1 MTKYIFVTG
10 GVVSGLGKGITSAS
24 LGNLLKARGLSIV
37 NQKLDPYINVDPDTM
52 NPFQHGE
59 VFVTEDGATTDLD
72 LGHYERFTGVN
83 LRKDANVT
91 TGSIYRK
98 VIERER
104 KGDYLG
110 ATVQVIPHITDEIK
124 RRIKGISNE
133 VDVQITEIGGTVGD
147 IEILPFLEAA
157 RQIRKEFGQEN
168 VMFVHV
174 TLVPFIGPSTELK
187 TKPTQHSV
195 SMLRS
200 YGISPD
206 LIVLRSEQELTDEI
220 KSKVSLFCDVSFE
233 NVINAP
239 DLDDIYDVPIKMY
252 EEGLDAAVDKRL
264 ALNSDSPDLSRWNEM
279 LSLKNGVNKNVKIA
293 ILGKYFG
300 LPDSYM
306 SVVEALKHSCL
317 QNKVNLDLVWIDAD
331 NYEIEDLK
339 NLNGVVVPGGFGYR
353 GIEGKIGAIE
363 YLRKNKIP
371 FLGICLGLQCAVIE
385 FARNVCGISDANST
399 EFSQTTKNPV
409 IDLLPN
415 QDLEADDVG
424 ASMRLGTYPCK
435 IQPDTMAKDIYNN
448 EIIYE
453 RHRHRY
459 EVNNKFR
466 NELESKGLVFS
477 GLSPDEDLVE
487 MIELKDHPY
496 FVASQFHP
504 EFKSRPWDPAPMFN
518 SFIAASKE
526 IEFFDEKGSR
536 IHELEKVEINP
547 YGLKILELNEIP
559 SLKKQ
564 KGLFIIWADSGIK
577 GEHYLHAGDG
587 VPLRTVKALD
597 EGLPPFNSKGLSI
610 FISYKI

>member
-24 LGNLLKARGLSIV
+24 LGNLLKARGMSVI

-83 LRKDANVT
+83 LKKDSNVT

-98 VIERER
+98 VIESER

-124 RRIKGISNE
+124 RRIKGISND
-133 VDVQITEIGGTVGD
+133 VDIQITEIGGTVGD

-157 RQIRKEFGQEN
+157 RQIRKELGQEN

-174 TLVPFIGPSTELK
+174 TLVPYIGPSTEMK

-195 SMLRS
+195 SVLRS
-200 YGISPD
+200 AGISPD
-206 LIVLRSEQELTDEI
+206 VIVLRSDRTLNDEI
-220 KSKVSLFCDVSFE
+220 KSKVSSFCDVSYE
-233 NVINAP
+233 DVISAP
-239 DLDDIYDVPIKMY
+239 DLEDIYEVPLKMFD
-252 EEGLDAAVDKRL
+252 EGLDRSVDKRL
-264 ALNSDSPDLSRWNEM
+264 NLETNDPDLDKWKNM
-279 LSLKNGVNKNVKIA
+279 LKLKDGVSKAVEIA

-300 LPDSYM
+300 LPDSYL
-306 SVVEALKHSCL
+306 SVVESLNHASLH
-317 QNKVNLDLVWIDAD
+317 NKVKLNLHWVDSD
-331 NYEIEDLK
+331 NFNVEDLK
-339 NLNGVVVPGGFGYR
+339 NYDGVVIPGGFGYR
-353 GIEGKIGAIE
+353 GIEGKISAIQ
-363 YLRKNKIP
+363 YLREEKVP

-385 FARNVCGISDANST
+385 YARNVCGISDANSS
-399 EFSQTTKNPV
+399 EFSKNTSNYV

-415 QDLEADDVG
+415 QNLEKDDVG

-435 IQPDTMAKDIYNN
+435 IKKGTLTSKIYKE

-459 EVNNKFR
+459 EVNNKFK
-466 NELESKGLVFS
+466 EEIEKHGLVIS
-477 GLSPDEDLVE
+477 GMSPDNNLIE
-487 MIELKDHPY
+487 MIEIKDHPY

-504 EFKSRPWDPAPMFN
+504 EFKSRPWEPAPMFKY
-518 SFIAASKE
+518 FIEAASENNNSTKKT
-526 IEFFDEKGSR
+526 IETQ
-536 IHELEKVEINP
+536 KV
-547 YGLKILELNEIP
+547 K
-559 SLKKQ
+559 
-564 KGLFIIWADSGIK
+564 D
-577 GEHYLHAGDG
+577 
-587 VPLRTVKALD
+587 
-597 EGLPPFNSKGLSI
+597 
-610 FISYKI
+610 

>member
-24 LGNLLKARGLSIV
+24 LGNLLKARGLTVI

-83 LRKDANVT
+83 LKKDSNVT

-98 VIERER
+98 VIESER

-124 RRIKGISNE
+124 RRIKGISTDI
-133 VDVQITEIGGTVGD
+133 DVQITEIGGTVGD

-157 RQIRKEFGQEN
+157 RQIRKEFGQDN

-174 TLVPFIGPSTELK
+174 TLVPYIGPSTELK

-195 SMLRS
+195 SELRS

-206 LIVLRSEQELTDEI
+206 IIVLRSDRELNDEI
-220 KSKVSLFCDVSFE
+220 KSKVSLFCDVSYDD
-233 NVINAP
+233 VINAP
-239 DLDDIYDVPIKMY
+239 DLDDIYEVPLRMFD
-252 EEGLDAAVDKRL
+252 EGLDKAVDKRL
-264 ALNSDSPDLSRWNEM
+264 NLSSNEPNLSDWKEM
-279 LSLKNGVNKNVKIA
+279 LSLKTDIQKTVEIG

-300 LPDSYM
+300 LPDSYL
-306 SVVEALKHSCL
+306 SVVESLNHACL
-317 QNKVNLDLVWIDAD
+317 HNKVKLNLNWLDAD
-331 NYEIEDLK
+331 NFDIEE
-339 NLNGVVVPGGFGYR
+339 LNRLDGVIIPGGFGYR
-353 GIEGKIGAIE
+353 GIEGKISAIE
-363 YLRKNKIP
+363 HLRVNKIP

-385 FARNVCGISDANST
+385 YARNVCNILDANSS
-399 EFSQTTKNPV
+399 EFSKNTKNYV

-415 QDLEADDVG
+415 QDLEKDDKG

-435 IQPDTMAKDIYNN
+435 ITKNTLSEEIYK
-448 EIIYE
+448 EEVIYE

-459 EVNNKFR
+459 EVNNKFK
-466 NELESKGLVFS
+466 EQLEKGGLVIS
-477 GLSPDEDLVE
+477 GMSPDNNLIE
-487 MIELKDHPY
+487 MIEVKDHPY

-504 EFKSRPWDPAPMFN
+504 EFKSRPWEPAPMFN
-518 SFIAASKE
+518 YFIKAASNIIKNKKKE
-526 IEFFDEKGSR
+526 EITQ
-536 IHELEKVEINP
+536 KV
-547 YGLKILELNEIP
+547 K
-559 SLKKQ
+559 
-564 KGLFIIWADSGIK
+564 D
-577 GEHYLHAGDG
+577 
-587 VPLRTVKALD
+587 
-597 EGLPPFNSKGLSI
+597 
-610 FISYKI
+610 

>member
-435 IQPDTMAKDIYNN
+435 IQPDTMAKDVYNN

-526 IEFFDEKGSR
+526 IKFFDENVKDE
-536 IHELEKVEINP
+536 HKV
-547 YGLKILELNEIP
+547 K
-559 SLKKQ
+559 
-564 KGLFIIWADSGIK
+564 D
-577 GEHYLHAGDG
+577 
-587 VPLRTVKALD
+587 
-597 EGLPPFNSKGLSI
+597 
-610 FISYKI
+610 

>member
-24 LGNLLKARGLSIV
+24 LGNLLKSRGLSVV

-98 VIERER
+98 VIDRER

-110 ATVQVIPHITDEIK
+110 DTVQVIPHITDEIK
-124 RRIKGISNE
+124 RRIKGISND

-157 RQIRKEFGQEN
+157 RQIRKELGQEN

-206 LIVLRSEQELTDEI
+206 IIVLRSEQELNDEI
-220 KSKVSLFCDVSFE
+220 KSKVSLFCDVSLE

-239 DLDDIYDVPIKMY
+239 DLDDIYDVPIKMFQ
-252 EEGLDAAVDKRL
+252 EGLDSSVNTRL
-264 ALNSDSPDLSRWNEM
+264 SLDSDEPNLDQWKQM
-279 LSLKNGVNKNVKIA
+279 LSLKDGVKKDIKIA

-306 SVVEALKHSCL
+306 SVVEALKHACL
-317 QNKVNLDLVWIDAD
+317 QNKVNLDLEWIDAD
-331 NYEIEDLK
+331 NFDLDDLK
-339 NLNGVVVPGGFGYR
+339 KLNGVVVPGGFGYR
-353 GIEGKIGAIE
+353 GIEGKILAIE

-385 FARNVCGISDANST
+385 FARNECKISDANST

-415 QDLEADDVG
+415 QNLENDDVG

-435 IQPDTMAKDIYNN
+435 IIPSTFASKIYDN
-448 EIIYE
+448 EIVYE

-459 EVNNKFR
+459 EVNNKYR
-466 NELESKGLVFS
+466 KQLEEKGLIFS

-487 MIELKDHPY
+487 MIELKDHPF

-518 SFIAASKE
+518 SFIEASKNLDYV
-526 IEFFDEKGSR
+526 IENVEDGQ
-536 IHELEKVEINP
+536 KV
-547 YGLKILELNEIP
+547 K
-559 SLKKQ
+559 
-564 KGLFIIWADSGIK
+564 D
-577 GEHYLHAGDG
+577 
-587 VPLRTVKALD
+587 
-597 EGLPPFNSKGLSI
+597 
-610 FISYKI
+610 

>member
-24 LGNLLKARGLSIV
+24 LGNLLKSRGLSVI

-124 RRIKGISNE
+124 RRIKGISND

-206 LIVLRSEQELTDEI
+206 IIVLRSDRDLTDEI
-220 KSKVSLFCDVSFE
+220 KSKVSLFCDVDLQ
-233 NVINAP
+233 NVITAP
-239 DLDDIYDVPIKMY
+239 DLTDIYDVPIKMF
-252 EEGLDAAVDKRL
+252 EEGLDSAVDKRL
-264 ALNSDSPDLSRWNEM
+264 NLNTSEPDLNKWKLM
-279 LSLKNGVNKNVKIA
+279 MSLKDGVTKNVNIA

-306 SVVEALKHSCL
+306 SVVEALKHACL
-317 QNKVNLDLVWIDAD
+317 QNKVTLNLHWIDAD
-331 NYEIEDLK
+331 NFELSELSE
-339 NLNGVVVPGGFGYR
+339 LNGVVVPGGFGYR
-353 GIEGKIGAIE
+353 GIEGKISAIE
-363 YLRKNKIP
+363 YIRKNNIP

-385 FARNVCGISDANST
+385 FARNVCGISDANSS
-399 EFSQTTKNPV
+399 EFSQNSNNSV
-409 IDLLPN
+409 IDILPN
-415 QDLEADDVG
+415 QNLEKDDIG

-435 IQPDTMAKDIYNN
+435 VIPSTKAQEIYSN
-448 EIIYE
+448 EIVYE

-459 EVNNKFR
+459 EVNNKYR
-466 NELESKGLVFS
+466 KELEAGGLVIS
-477 GLSPDEDLVE
+477 GVSPDDDLVE
-487 MIELKDHPY
+487 MIEIKDHPF

-518 SFIAASKE
+518 SFIKAS
-526 IEFFDEKGSR
+526 R
-536 IHELEKVEINP
+536 EINIP
-547 YGLKILELNEIP
+547 TEKID
-559 SLKKQ
+559 
-564 KGLFIIWADSGIK
+564 DS
-577 GEHYLHAGDG
+577 
-587 VPLRTVKALD
+587 
-597 EGLPPFNSKGLSI
+597 SKVRD
-610 FISYKI
+610 

>member
-24 LGNLLKARGLSIV
+24 LGNLLKSRGLSIV

-124 RRIKGISNE
+124 RRIKGISND

-157 RQIRKEFGQEN
+157 RQIRKELGSEN
-168 VMFVHV
+168 VMFIHV

-195 SMLRS
+195 SMLRG

-206 LIVLRSEQELTDEI
+206 LIVLRSDRGLDEDI
-220 KSKVSLFCDVSFE
+220 KNKVSLFCDVSYE

-239 DLDDIYDVPIKMY
+239 DLDDIYDVPLKMHS
-252 EEGLDAAVDKRL
+252 EGLDAAVDKRL
-264 ALNSDSPDLSRWNEM
+264 NLDTTEPELQDWKNMLDLKKEAT
-279 LSLKNGVNKNVKIA
+279 KDVEIA

-306 SVVEALKHSCL
+306 SVVESLKHACL
-317 QNKVNLDLVWIDAD
+317 QNKVNLNLHWIDAD
-331 NYEIEDLK
+331 NYDNEDLS
-339 NLNGVVVPGGFGYR
+339 NLDGVVVPGGFGVR
-353 GIEGKIGAIE
+353 GIEGKISAIQ
-363 YLRKNKIP
+363 YLRENKVP

-385 FARNVCGISDANST
+385 YARNVCGINDANSS
-399 EFSQTTKNPV
+399 EFSQNTKDFV

-415 QDLEADDVG
+415 QDLDKDDVG

-435 IQPDTMAKDIYNN
+435 IEKNTLTSEIYKD
-448 EIIYE
+448 EVIYE

-459 EVNNKFR
+459 EVNNKYR
-466 NELESKGLVFS
+466 DTLEENGLIFS
-477 GLSPDEDLVE
+477 GLSPDNNLVE
-487 MIELKDHPY
+487 MIELKDHPF

-504 EFKSRPWDPAPMFN
+504 EFKSRPWEPSPIFN
-518 SFIAASKE
+518 SFIKSASIKTE
-526 IEFFDEKGSR
+526 NKNEATLKT
-536 IHELEKVEINP
+536 KV
-547 YGLKILELNEIP
+547 K
-559 SLKKQ
+559 
-564 KGLFIIWADSGIK
+564 D
-577 GEHYLHAGDG
+577 
-587 VPLRTVKALD
+587 
-597 EGLPPFNSKGLSI
+597 
-610 FISYKI
+610 

>member
-24 LGNLLKARGLSIV
+24 LGNLLKSRGLSVI

-83 LRKDANVT
+83 LRKDSNVT

-98 VIERER
+98 VIESER

-124 RRIKGISNE
+124 RRIKGISNDI
-133 VDVQITEIGGTVGD
+133 DVQITEIGGTVGD

-157 RQIRKEFGQEN
+157 RQIRKELGSEN
-168 VMFVHV
+168 VMFIHV

-195 SMLRS
+195 TLLRAA
-200 YGISPD
+200 GISPD
-206 LIVLRSEQELTDEI
+206 LIVLRSDRELNEEI
-220 KSKVSLFCDVSFE
+220 KSKVSLFCDVSLS

-239 DLDDIYDVPIKMY
+239 DLDDIYEVPLRMFD
-252 EEGLDAAVDKRL
+252 EGLDNAVNDRL
-264 ALNSDSPDLSRWNEM
+264 KLNSNSQDLSQWKSM
-279 LSLKNGVNKNVKIA
+279 VDLKQNAINTVKIA

-300 LPDSYM
+300 LPDSYL
-306 SVVEALKHSCL
+306 SVVESLKHSCL
-317 QNKVNLDLVWIDAD
+317 HNNVKLDLHWIDAD
-331 NYEIEDLK
+331 NFELDSLADMD
-339 NLNGVVVPGGFGYR
+339 GVIVPGGFGYR
-353 GIEGKIGAIE
+353 GIEGKISAIQYIRE
-363 YLRKNKIP
+363 NKIP

-385 FARNVCGISDANST
+385 FSRNVCGISDANSS
-399 EFSQTTKNPV
+399 EFSQNTKNYV

-415 QDLEADDVG
+415 QDLDKDDVG

-435 IQPDTMAKDIYNN
+435 INPDTIASKIYSD
-448 EIIYE
+448 EVIYE

-459 EVNNKFR
+459 EVNNKYR
-466 NELESKGLVFS
+466 DKLVENGLIIGGV
-477 GLSPDEDLVE
+477 SPDNNLVE
-487 MIELKDHPY
+487 MIEIKDHPY

-504 EFKSRPWDPAPMFN
+504 EFKSRPWEPAPLFN
-518 SFIAASKE
+518 DFIAS
-526 IEFFDEKGSR
+526 S
-536 IHELEKVEINP
+536 
-547 YGLKILELNEIP
+547 
-559 SLKKQ
+559 
-564 KGLFIIWADSGIK
+564 IK
-577 GEHYLHAGDG
+577 TKSSESNNI
-587 VPLRTVKALD
+587 VTETVK
-597 EGLPPFNSKGLSI
+597 K
-610 FISYKI
+610 K

>member
-24 LGNLLKARGLSIV
+24 LGNLLKSRGLSVI

-83 LRKDANVT
+83 LRKDSNVT

-98 VIERER
+98 VIESER

-124 RRIKGISNE
+124 RRIKGISNDI
-133 VDVQITEIGGTVGD
+133 DVQITEIGGTVGD

-157 RQIRKEFGQEN
+157 RQIRKELGSEN
-168 VMFVHV
+168 VMFIHV

-195 SMLRS
+195 TLLRAA
-200 YGISPD
+200 GISPD
-206 LIVLRSEQELTDEI
+206 LIVLRSDRELNEEI
-220 KSKVSLFCDVSFE
+220 KSKVSLFCDVSLS

-239 DLDDIYDVPIKMY
+239 DLDDIYEVPLRMY
-252 EEGLDAAVDKRL
+252 DEGLDNAVNDRL
-264 ALNSDSPDLSRWNEM
+264 KLNSNSQDLSQWKTM
-279 LSLKNGVNKNVKIA
+279 VDLKQNAINTVKIA

-300 LPDSYM
+300 LPDSYL
-306 SVVEALKHSCL
+306 SVVESLKHSCL
-317 QNKVNLDLVWIDAD
+317 QNNVKLDLHWIDAD
-331 NYEIEDLK
+331 NFELDSLADMD
-339 NLNGVVVPGGFGYR
+339 GVIVPGGFGYR
-353 GIEGKIGAIE
+353 GIEGKISAIQYIRE
-363 YLRKNKIP
+363 NKIP

-385 FARNVCGISDANST
+385 FARNVCGISDANSS
-399 EFSQTTKNPV
+399 EFSQNTKNYV

-415 QDLEADDVG
+415 QDLDKDDVG

-435 IQPDTMAKDIYNN
+435 INPDTIASKIYSD
-448 EIIYE
+448 EVIYE

-459 EVNNKFR
+459 EVNNKYR
-466 NELESKGLVFS
+466 DKLIENGLIIGGV
-477 GLSPDEDLVE
+477 SPDNNLVE
-487 MIELKDHPY
+487 MVEINDHPY

-504 EFKSRPWDPAPMFN
+504 EFKSRPWEPAPLFN
-518 SFIAASKE
+518 DFIAS
-526 IEFFDEKGSR
+526 S
-536 IHELEKVEINP
+536 
-547 YGLKILELNEIP
+547 
-559 SLKKQ
+559 
-564 KGLFIIWADSGIK
+564 IK
-577 GEHYLHAGDG
+577 TKSSESNNI
-587 VPLRTVKALD
+587 VSETVK
-597 EGLPPFNSKGLSI
+597 K
-610 FISYKI
+610 K

>member
-24 LGNLLKARGLSIV
+24 LGNLLKARGLTVI

-83 LRKDANVT
+83 LKKDSNVT

-98 VIERER
+98 VIESER

-124 RRIKGISNE
+124 RRIKGISTDI
-133 VDVQITEIGGTVGD
+133 DVQITEIGGTVGD

-157 RQIRKEFGQEN
+157 RQIRKEFGQDN

-174 TLVPFIGPSTELK
+174 TLVPYIGPSTELK

-195 SMLRS
+195 SELRS

-206 LIVLRSEQELTDEI
+206 IIVLRSDRELNDEI
-220 KSKVSLFCDVSFE
+220 KSKVSLFCDVSYDD
-233 NVINAP
+233 VINAP
-239 DLDDIYDVPIKMY
+239 DLDDIYEVPLRMFD
-252 EEGLDAAVDKRL
+252 EGLDKAVDKRL
-264 ALNSDSPDLSRWNEM
+264 NLSSNEPNLSDWKEM
-279 LSLKNGVNKNVKIA
+279 LSLKTGIQKTVEIG

-300 LPDSYM
+300 LPDSYL
-306 SVVEALKHSCL
+306 SVVESLNHACL
-317 QNKVNLDLVWIDAD
+317 HNKVKLNLNWLDAD
-331 NYEIEDLK
+331 NFDIEE
-339 NLNGVVVPGGFGYR
+339 LNRLDGVIIPGGFGYR
-353 GIEGKIGAIE
+353 GIEGKISAIE
-363 YLRKNKIP
+363 HLRVNKIP

-385 FARNVCGISDANST
+385 YARNVCNILDANSS
-399 EFSQTTKNPV
+399 EFSKNTKNYV

-415 QDLEADDVG
+415 QDLEKDDKG

-435 IQPDTMAKDIYNN
+435 ITKNTLSEEIYK
-448 EIIYE
+448 EEVIYE

-459 EVNNKFR
+459 EVNNKFK
-466 NELESKGLVFS
+466 EQLEKGGLVIS
-477 GLSPDEDLVE
+477 GMSPDNNLIE
-487 MIELKDHPY
+487 MIEVKDHPY

-504 EFKSRPWDPAPMFN
+504 EFKSRPWEPAPMFN
-518 SFIAASKE
+518 YFIKAASNIIKNKKKE
-526 IEFFDEKGSR
+526 EITQ
-536 IHELEKVEINP
+536 KV
-547 YGLKILELNEIP
+547 K
-559 SLKKQ
+559 
-564 KGLFIIWADSGIK
+564 D
-577 GEHYLHAGDG
+577 
-587 VPLRTVKALD
+587 
-597 EGLPPFNSKGLSI
+597 
-610 FISYKI
+610 

>member
-1 MTKYIFVTG
+1 VTKYIFVTG

-98 VIERER
+98 VIDRER

-264 ALNSDSPDLSRWNEM
+264 ALNSDSPDLTRWNEM

-415 QDLEADDVG
+415 QDLEADDIG

-526 IEFFDEKGSR
+526 IKFFDENVKDE
-536 IHELEKVEINP
+536 HKV
-547 YGLKILELNEIP
+547 K
-559 SLKKQ
+559 
-564 KGLFIIWADSGIK
+564 D
-577 GEHYLHAGDG
+577 
-587 VPLRTVKALD
+587 
-597 EGLPPFNSKGLSI
+597 
-610 FISYKI
+610 

>member
-1 MTKYIFVTG
+1 VTKYIFVTG

-98 VIERER
+98 VIDRER

-526 IEFFDEKGSR
+526 IKFFDENVKDE
-536 IHELEKVEINP
+536 HKV
-547 YGLKILELNEIP
+547 K
-559 SLKKQ
+559 
-564 KGLFIIWADSGIK
+564 D
-577 GEHYLHAGDG
+577 
-587 VPLRTVKALD
+587 
-597 EGLPPFNSKGLSI
+597 
-610 FISYKI
+610 

>member
-24 LGNLLKARGLSIV
+24 LGNLLKSRGLSVV

-124 RRIKGISNE
+124 RRIKGISND

-206 LIVLRSEQELTDEI
+206 LIVLRSDRDLTDEI
-220 KSKVSLFCDVSFE
+220 KSKVSLFCDVDLH

-239 DLDDIYDVPIKMY
+239 DLNDIYDVPLKMLD
-252 EEGLDAAVDKRL
+252 EGLDSAVDKRL
-264 ALNSDSPDLSRWNEM
+264 KLNTPEPDLTKWKSM
-279 LSLKNGVNKNVKIA
+279 MSLKEGVTKNVNIA

-306 SVVEALKHSCL
+306 SVVEALKHACL
-317 QNKVNLDLVWIDAD
+317 QNKVKLNLHWIDAD
-331 NYEIEDLK
+331 NFDIEELSSLD
-339 NLNGVVVPGGFGYR
+339 GVVVPGGFGYR
-353 GIEGKIGAIE
+353 GIEGKISAIE
-363 YLRKNKIP
+363 FIRKNNIP

-385 FARNVCGISDANST
+385 FARNVCGISDANSS
-399 EFSQTTKNPV
+399 EFSKNSKNPV
-409 IDLLPN
+409 IDILPN
-415 QDLEADDVG
+415 QNLEKDDIG

-435 IQPDTMAKDIYNN
+435 VIPDTHAQEIYGN
-448 EIIYE
+448 EIVYE

-459 EVNNKFR
+459 EVNNKYR
-466 NELESKGLVFS
+466 KDLEASGLVFS
-477 GLSPDEDLVE
+477 GVSPDDDLIE
-487 MIELKDHPY
+487 MIELKDHPF

-518 SFIAASKE
+518 SFIKASKE
-526 IEFFDEKGSR
+526 IDISTEKIDDSS
-536 IHELEKVEINP
+536 KVR
-547 YGLKILELNEIP
+547 
-559 SLKKQ
+559 
-564 KGLFIIWADSGIK
+564 D
-577 GEHYLHAGDG
+577 
-587 VPLRTVKALD
+587 
-597 EGLPPFNSKGLSI
+597 
-610 FISYKI
+610 

>member
-252 EEGLDAAVDKRL
+252 KEGLDAAVDKRL

-339 NLNGVVVPGGFGYR
+339 NLNGLVVPGGFGYR

-363 YLRKNKIP
+363 FLRKNKIP

-435 IQPDTMAKDIYNN
+435 IQPDTMANDVYNN

-526 IEFFDEKGSR
+526 IKFFDENVKDE
-536 IHELEKVEINP
+536 HKV
-547 YGLKILELNEIP
+547 K
-559 SLKKQ
+559 
-564 KGLFIIWADSGIK
+564 D
-577 GEHYLHAGDG
+577 
-587 VPLRTVKALD
+587 
-597 EGLPPFNSKGLSI
+597 
-610 FISYKI
+610 

>member
-24 LGNLLKARGLSIV
+24 LGNLLKARGLSVV

-157 RQIRKEFGQEN
+157 RQIRKELGQEN

-206 LIVLRSEQELTDEI
+206 IIVLRSEQELNDEI
-220 KSKVSLFCDVSFE
+220 KNKVSLFCDVSLE

-239 DLDDIYDVPIKMY
+239 DLDDIYDIPIKMF
-252 EEGLDAAVDKRL
+252 EEGLDSSVNTRL
-264 ALNSDSPDLSRWNEM
+264 MLNSSSPDFTQWKQM
-279 LSLKNGVNKNVKIA
+279 LSLKDGVQKNIKIA

-306 SVVEALKHSCL
+306 SVVEALKHACL
-317 QNKVNLDLVWIDAD
+317 HNKVSLDLVWIDAD
-331 NYEIEDLK
+331 NFDLDELK
-339 NLNGVVVPGGFGYR
+339 KLNGVVVPGGFGYR
-353 GIEGKIGAIE
+353 GIEGKILAIE
-363 YLRKNKIP
+363 YLRKNNIP

-415 QDLEADDVG
+415 QNLEHDDVG

-435 IQPDTMAKDIYNN
+435 IQPNTNVNEIYKN

-466 NELESKGLVFS
+466 KELEDNGLIFS

-504 EFKSRPWDPAPMFN
+504 EFKSRPWEPAPMFN
-518 SFIAASKE
+518 SFINASKN
-526 IEFFDEKGSR
+526 IEFVIENVEDGQ
-536 IHELEKVEINP
+536 KV
-547 YGLKILELNEIP
+547 K
-559 SLKKQ
+559 
-564 KGLFIIWADSGIK
+564 D
-577 GEHYLHAGDG
+577 
-587 VPLRTVKALD
+587 
-597 EGLPPFNSKGLSI
+597 
-610 FISYKI
+610 

>member
-24 LGNLLKARGLSIV
+24 LGNLLKSRGLSIV

-124 RRIKGISNE
+124 RRIKGISND

-147 IEILPFLEAA
+147 IETLPFLEAA
-157 RQIRKEFGQEN
+157 RQIRKELGSEN
-168 VMFVHV
+168 VMFIHV

-195 SMLRS
+195 SMLRG

-206 LIVLRSEQELTDEI
+206 LIVLRSDRGLDEDI
-220 KSKVSLFCDVSFE
+220 KNKVSLFCDVSYE

-239 DLDDIYDVPIKMY
+239 DLDDIYDVPLKMHS
-252 EEGLDAAVDKRL
+252 EGLDAAVDKRL
-264 ALNSDSPDLSRWNEM
+264 NLDTTEPELQDWKNMLDLKKEAT
-279 LSLKNGVNKNVKIA
+279 KDVEIA

-306 SVVEALKHSCL
+306 SVVESLKHACL
-317 QNKVNLDLVWIDAD
+317 QNKVNLNLHWIDAD
-331 NYEIEDLK
+331 NYDNEDLS
-339 NLNGVVVPGGFGYR
+339 NLDGVVVPGGFGVR
-353 GIEGKIGAIE
+353 GIEGKISAIQ
-363 YLRKNKIP
+363 YLRENKVP

-385 FARNVCGISDANST
+385 YARNVCGINDANSS
-399 EFSQTTKNPV
+399 EFSQNTKDFV

-415 QDLEADDVG
+415 QDLDKDDVG

-435 IQPDTMAKDIYNN
+435 IEKNTLTSEIYKD
-448 EIIYE
+448 EVIYE

-459 EVNNKFR
+459 EVNNKYR
-466 NELESKGLVFS
+466 DTLEENGLIFS
-477 GLSPDEDLVE
+477 GLSPDNNLVE
-487 MIELKDHPY
+487 MIELKDHPF

-504 EFKSRPWDPAPMFN
+504 EFKSRPWEPSPIFN
-518 SFIAASKE
+518 SFIKSASIKTQNKNE
-526 IEFFDEKGSR
+526 ATLKT
-536 IHELEKVEINP
+536 KV
-547 YGLKILELNEIP
+547 K
-559 SLKKQ
+559 
-564 KGLFIIWADSGIK
+564 D
-577 GEHYLHAGDG
+577 
-587 VPLRTVKALD
+587 
-597 EGLPPFNSKGLSI
+597 
-610 FISYKI
+610 

>member
-24 LGNLLKARGLSIV
+24 LGNLLKSRGLTVI

-124 RRIKGISNE
+124 RRIKGISND

-157 RQIRKEFGQEN
+157 RQIRKELGSEN
-168 VMFVHV
+168 VMFIHV
-174 TLVPFIGPSTELK
+174 TLVPYIGPSTELK

-195 SMLRS
+195 SMLRG

-206 LIVLRSEQELTDEI
+206 LIVLRSDRGLDEDI
-220 KSKVSLFCDVSFE
+220 KNKVSLFCDVTYE

-239 DLDDIYDVPIKMY
+239 DLDDIYDVPLKMNS
-252 EEGLDAAVDKRL
+252 EGLDLAVDKRL
-264 ALNSDSPDLSRWNEM
+264 NLNTEQPDLESWKKM
-279 LSLKNGVNKNVKIA
+279 LNLKKEATKEIRIA

-306 SVVEALKHSCL
+306 SVVESLKHACL
-317 QNKVNLDLVWIDAD
+317 QNKVNLNLQWIDAD
-331 NYEIEDLK
+331 SYEIDDLSS
-339 NLNGVVVPGGFGYR
+339 LDGVVVPGGFGVR
-353 GIEGKIGAIE
+353 GIEGKIKAIQ
-363 YLRKNKIP
+363 YLRVNKIP

-385 FARNVCGISDANST
+385 YARNVCGINEANSS
-399 EFSQTTKNPV
+399 EFSQNTKDYV

-415 QDLEADDVG
+415 QDLDKDDVG

-435 IQPDTMAKDIYNN
+435 IEKNTLTSEIYN
-448 EIIYE
+448 EEVIYE

-459 EVNNKFR
+459 EVNNKYR
-466 NELESKGLVFS
+466 DILEKNGLIFS
-477 GLSPDEDLVE
+477 GLSPDNNLVE
-487 MIELKDHPY
+487 MIEIKDHPF

-504 EFKSRPWDPAPMFN
+504 EFKSRPWEPAPMFN
-518 SFIAASKE
+518 KFIKSASSEPKTTS
-526 IEFFDEKGSR
+526 DNSS
-536 IHELEKVEINP
+536 KV
-547 YGLKILELNEIP
+547 K
-559 SLKKQ
+559 
-564 KGLFIIWADSGIK
+564 
-577 GEHYLHAGDG
+577 
-587 VPLRTVKALD
+587 VKD
-597 EGLPPFNSKGLSI
+597 
-610 FISYKI
+610 

>member
-1 MTKYIFVTG
+1 VTKYIFVTG

-24 LGNLLKARGLSIV
+24 LGNLLKARNLTVV

-83 LRKDANVT
+83 LKRDANVT

-104 KGDYLG
+104 KGSYLG
-110 ATVQVIPHITDEIK
+110 DTVQVIPHITDEIK
-124 RRIKGISNE
+124 RRIKGISND

-174 TLVPFIGPSTELK
+174 TLVPYIGPSTELK

-206 LIVLRSEQELTDEI
+206 LIVLRTDRDLGQEI
-220 KSKVSLFCDVSFE
+220 KNKVSLFCDVDIS
-233 NVINAP
+233 NVIEAP
-239 DLDDIYDVPIKMY
+239 DLSDIYDVPIKMF
-252 EEGLDAAVDKRL
+252 EEGLDEAVDKRL
-264 ALNSDSPDLSRWNEM
+264 NLQTSPPDLSKWKLM
-279 LSLKNGVNKNVKIA
+279 MDLKKDIKKNIRIG

-306 SVVEALKHSCL
+306 SVVEALRHSCL
-317 QNKVNLDLVWIDAD
+317 QQKLGLDLVWLDAD
-331 NYEIEDLK
+331 NYELEELSS
-339 NLNGVVVPGGFGYR
+339 LNGVIIPGGFGYR
-353 GIEGKIGAIE
+353 GIEGKIEAIKYIRE
-363 YLRKNKIP
+363 NKIP

-385 FARNVCGISDANST
+385 FARNVCNIKDANSS
-399 EFSQTTKNPV
+399 EFSQSSKNLV
-409 IDLLPN
+409 IDLLPDQN
-415 QDLEADDVG
+415 LEKDDVG

-435 IQPDTMAKDIYNN
+435 IQSGSVSKSIYKD
-448 EIIYE
+448 EVIYE

-459 EVNNKFR
+459 EVNNKYR
-466 NELESKGLVFS
+466 DQLAEGGLVFS
-477 GLSPDEDLVE
+477 GLSPDNNLVE
-487 MIELKDHPY
+487 MIELRDHPY

-504 EFKSRPWDPAPMFN
+504 EFKSRPWEPAPMFY
-518 SFIAASKE
+518 SFVEAAA
-526 IEFFDEKGSR
+526 
-536 IHELEKVEINP
+536 KVENS
-547 YGLKILELNEIP
+547 E
-559 SLKKQ
+559 
-564 KGLFIIWADSGIK
+564 
-577 GEHYLHAGDG
+577 
-587 VPLRTVKALD
+587 VPLKNEQTVSD
-597 EGLPPFNSKGLSI
+597 
-610 FISYKI
+610 

>member
-300 LPDSYM
+300 FPDSYM

-339 NLNGVVVPGGFGYR
+339 NLNGVVVHGGFGYR

-371 FLGICLGLQCAVIE
+371 FIGICLGLQCAVIE

-435 IQPDTMAKDIYNN
+435 IQPDTMAKDVYNN

-526 IEFFDEKGSR
+526 IKFFDENVKDE
-536 IHELEKVEINP
+536 HKV
-547 YGLKILELNEIP
+547 K
-559 SLKKQ
+559 
-564 KGLFIIWADSGIK
+564 D
-577 GEHYLHAGDG
+577 
-587 VPLRTVKALD
+587 
-597 EGLPPFNSKGLSI
+597 
-610 FISYKI
+610 

>member
-24 LGNLLKARGLSIV
+24 LGNLLKARNLSVV

-124 RRIKGISNE
+124 RRIKGISND

-147 IEILPFLEAA
+147 IEILPYLEAA
-157 RQIRKEFGQEN
+157 RQIRKELGQEN

-206 LIVLRSEQELTDEI
+206 IIVLRSEQELNDEI
-220 KSKVSLFCDVSFE
+220 KSKVSLFCDVSLE

-239 DLDDIYDVPIKMY
+239 DLDDIYEVPIKMFQ
-252 EEGLDAAVDKRL
+252 EGLDSSVNTRL
-264 ALNSDSPDLSRWNEM
+264 SLDSDDPNLDRWKKM
-279 LSLKNGVNKNVKIA
+279 LSLKDGVKKDIKIA

-306 SVVEALKHSCL
+306 SVVESLKHSCL
-317 QNKVNLDLVWIDAD
+317 QNKVNLELVWIDAD
-331 NYEIEDLK
+331 NFDLDDLK
-339 NLNGVVVPGGFGYR
+339 KLNGVVVPGGFGYR
-353 GIEGKIGAIE
+353 GIEGKILAIE

-385 FARNVCGISDANST
+385 FARNECKISDANST

-409 IDLLPN
+409 IDILPN
-415 QDLEADDVG
+415 QNLENDDIG

-435 IQPDTMAKDIYNN
+435 IKQSTVASEIYNN

-466 NELESKGLVFS
+466 KQLEEKGLIFS

-518 SFIAASKE
+518 SFIEASKN
-526 IEFFDEKGSR
+526 IEYVIENVKDGQ
-536 IHELEKVEINP
+536 KV
-547 YGLKILELNEIP
+547 K
-559 SLKKQ
+559 
-564 KGLFIIWADSGIK
+564 D
-577 GEHYLHAGDG
+577 
-587 VPLRTVKALD
+587 
-597 EGLPPFNSKGLSI
+597 
-610 FISYKI
+610 

>member
-1 MTKYIFVTG
+1 VTKYIFVTG

-24 LGNLLKARGLSIV
+24 LGNLLKSRGLSVV

-124 RRIKGISNE
+124 RRIKGISND

-147 IEILPFLEAA
+147 IEILPYLEAA
-157 RQIRKEFGQEN
+157 RQIRKELGQEN
-168 VMFVHV
+168 VMFIHV

-195 SMLRS
+195 SMLRG

-206 LIVLRSEQELTDEI
+206 IIVMRSDRGLDEDI
-220 KSKVSLFCDVSFE
+220 KNKVSLFCDVSYE
-233 NVINAP
+233 NIINAP
-239 DLDDIYDVPIKMY
+239 DLEDIYDVPLKMHS
-252 EEGLDAAVDKRL
+252 EGLDIAVDKRL
-264 ALNSDSPDLSRWNEM
+264 NLNTEKPKLDNWKKM
-279 LSLKNGVNKNVKIA
+279 LDLKNEATKDVKIA

-306 SVVEALKHSCL
+306 SVVESLKHACL
-317 QNKVNLDLVWIDAD
+317 QNKVNLDLQWIDAD
-331 NYEIEDLK
+331 DFDVEDIA
-339 NLNGVVVPGGFGYR
+339 NLDGVVVPGGFGVR
-353 GIEGKIGAIE
+353 GIEGKISAIQ
-363 YLRKNKIP
+363 YLRENKIP

-385 FARNVCGISDANST
+385 FARNVCGISEANSS
-399 EFSQTTKNPV
+399 EFSQNTKDFV

-415 QDLEADDVG
+415 QDLDKDDVG

-435 IQPDTMAKDIYNN
+435 ITKGTLTSEIYND
-448 EIIYE
+448 EVIYE

-459 EVNNKFR
+459 EVNNKYR
-466 NELESKGLVFS
+466 DVLEKNGLVFS
-477 GLSPDEDLVE
+477 GLSPDNNLVE
-487 MIELKDHPY
+487 MIELTDHPF

-504 EFKSRPWDPAPMFN
+504 EFKSRPWEPAPVFN
-518 SFIAASKE
+518 KFIQSASA
-526 IEFFDEKGSR
+526 F
-536 IHELEKVEINP
+536 V
-547 YGLKILELNEIP
+547 
-559 SLKKQ
+559 KKTSTTQ
-564 KGLFIIWADSGIK
+564 SKT
-577 GEHYLHAGDG
+577 
-587 VPLRTVKALD
+587 RVKD
-597 EGLPPFNSKGLSI
+597 
-610 FISYKI
+610 

>member
-24 LGNLLKARGLSIV
+24 LGNLLKSRGLSVI

-83 LRKDANVT
+83 LRKDSNVT

-98 VIERER
+98 VIESER

-124 RRIKGISNE
+124 RRIKGISNDI
-133 VDVQITEIGGTVGD
+133 DVQITEIGGTVGD

-157 RQIRKEFGQEN
+157 RQIRKELGSEN
-168 VMFVHV
+168 VMFIHV

-195 SMLRS
+195 TLLRAA
-200 YGISPD
+200 GISPD
-206 LIVLRSEQELTDEI
+206 LIVLRSDRELNEEI
-220 KSKVSLFCDVSFE
+220 KSKVSLFCDVSLS

-239 DLDDIYDVPIKMY
+239 DLDDIYEVPLRMFD
-252 EEGLDAAVDKRL
+252 EGLDNAVNDRL
-264 ALNSDSPDLSRWNEM
+264 KLNSNSQDLSQWKTM
-279 LSLKNGVNKNVKIA
+279 VDLKQNAINTVKIA

-300 LPDSYM
+300 LPDSYL
-306 SVVEALKHSCL
+306 SVVESLKHSCL
-317 QNKVNLDLVWIDAD
+317 QNNVKLDLHWIDAD
-331 NYEIEDLK
+331 NFELDSLADMD
-339 NLNGVVVPGGFGYR
+339 GVIVPGGFGYR
-353 GIEGKIGAIE
+353 GIEGKISAIQYIRE
-363 YLRKNKIP
+363 NKIP

-385 FARNVCGISDANST
+385 FARNVCGISDANSS
-399 EFSQTTKNPV
+399 EFSQNTKNYV

-415 QDLEADDVG
+415 QDLDKDDVG

-435 IQPDTMAKDIYNN
+435 INPDTIASKIYSD
-448 EIIYE
+448 EVIYE

-459 EVNNKFR
+459 EVNNKYR
-466 NELESKGLVFS
+466 DKLIENGLIIGGV
-477 GLSPDEDLVE
+477 SPDNNLVE
-487 MIELKDHPY
+487 MIEIKDHPY

-504 EFKSRPWDPAPMFN
+504 EFKSRPWEPAPLFN
-518 SFIAASKE
+518 DFIAS
-526 IEFFDEKGSR
+526 S
-536 IHELEKVEINP
+536 
-547 YGLKILELNEIP
+547 
-559 SLKKQ
+559 
-564 KGLFIIWADSGIK
+564 IK
-577 GEHYLHAGDG
+577 TKSSESNNI
-587 VPLRTVKALD
+587 VSETVK
-597 EGLPPFNSKGLSI
+597 K
-610 FISYKI
+610 K

>member
-264 ALNSDSPDLSRWNEM
+264 ALNSDSPDLTRWNEM

-415 QDLEADDVG
+415 QDLEADDIG

-526 IEFFDEKGSR
+526 IKFFDENVKDE
-536 IHELEKVEINP
+536 HKV
-547 YGLKILELNEIP
+547 K
-559 SLKKQ
+559 
-564 KGLFIIWADSGIK
+564 D
-577 GEHYLHAGDG
+577 
-587 VPLRTVKALD
+587 
-597 EGLPPFNSKGLSI
+597 
-610 FISYKI
+610 

>member
-279 LSLKNGVNKNVKIA
+279 LALKNGVNKNVKIA

-526 IEFFDEKGSR
+526 IKFFDENVKDE
-536 IHELEKVEINP
+536 HKV
-547 YGLKILELNEIP
+547 K
-559 SLKKQ
+559 
-564 KGLFIIWADSGIK
+564 D
-577 GEHYLHAGDG
+577 
-587 VPLRTVKALD
+587 
-597 EGLPPFNSKGLSI
+597 
-610 FISYKI
+610 

>member
-24 LGNLLKARGLSIV
+24 LGNLLKSRGLSVI

-83 LRKDANVT
+83 LRKDSNVT

-98 VIERER
+98 VIESER

-124 RRIKGISNE
+124 RRIKGISNDI
-133 VDVQITEIGGTVGD
+133 DVQITEIGGTVGD

-157 RQIRKEFGQEN
+157 RQIRKELGSEN

-195 SMLRS
+195 TLLRAA
-200 YGISPD
+200 GISPD
-206 LIVLRSEQELTDEI
+206 LIVLRSDRELNEEI
-220 KSKVSLFCDVSFE
+220 KSKVSLFCDVSLS

-239 DLDDIYDVPIKMY
+239 DLDDIYEVPLRMFD
-252 EEGLDAAVDKRL
+252 EGLDNAVNDRL
-264 ALNSDSPDLSRWNEM
+264 KLNSNSQDLSQWKTM
-279 LSLKNGVNKNVKIA
+279 VDLKQNAINTVKIA

-300 LPDSYM
+300 LPDSYL
-306 SVVEALKHSCL
+306 SVVESLKHSCL
-317 QNKVNLDLVWIDAD
+317 QNNVKLDLHWIDAD
-331 NYEIEDLK
+331 NFELDSLADMD
-339 NLNGVVVPGGFGYR
+339 GVIVPGGFGYR
-353 GIEGKIGAIE
+353 GIEGKISAIQYIRE
-363 YLRKNKIP
+363 NKIP

-385 FARNVCGISDANST
+385 FARNVCGISDANSS
-399 EFSQTTKNPV
+399 EFSQNTKNYV

-415 QDLEADDVG
+415 QDLDKDDVG

-435 IQPDTMAKDIYNN
+435 INPDTIASKIYSD
-448 EIIYE
+448 EVIYE

-459 EVNNKFR
+459 EVNNKYR
-466 NELESKGLVFS
+466 DKLIENGLIIGGV
-477 GLSPDEDLVE
+477 SPDNNLVE
-487 MIELKDHPY
+487 MIEIKDHPY

-504 EFKSRPWDPAPMFN
+504 EFKSRPWEPAPLFN
-518 SFIAASKE
+518 DFIAS
-526 IEFFDEKGSR
+526 S
-536 IHELEKVEINP
+536 
-547 YGLKILELNEIP
+547 
-559 SLKKQ
+559 
-564 KGLFIIWADSGIK
+564 IK
-577 GEHYLHAGDG
+577 TKSSESNNI
-587 VPLRTVKALD
+587 VSETVK
-597 EGLPPFNSKGLSI
+597 K
-610 FISYKI
+610 K

>member
-1 MTKYIFVTG
+1 VTKYIFVTG

-24 LGNLLKARGLSIV
+24 LGNLLKARNLSVV

-124 RRIKGISNE
+124 RRIKGISND

-147 IEILPFLEAA
+147 IEILPYLEAA
-157 RQIRKEFGQEN
+157 RQIRKELGQEN

-206 LIVLRSEQELTDEI
+206 IIVLRSEQELNDEI
-220 KSKVSLFCDVSFE
+220 KSKVSLFCDVSLE

-239 DLDDIYDVPIKMY
+239 DLDDIYEVPIKMFQ
-252 EEGLDAAVDKRL
+252 EGLDSSVNTRL
-264 ALNSDSPDLSRWNEM
+264 SLDSDDPNLDQWKKM
-279 LSLKNGVNKNVKIA
+279 LSLKDGVKKDIKIA

-306 SVVEALKHSCL
+306 SVVESLKHSCL
-317 QNKVNLDLVWIDAD
+317 QNKVNLELVWIDAD
-331 NYEIEDLK
+331 NFDLDDLK
-339 NLNGVVVPGGFGYR
+339 KLNGVVVPGGFGYR
-353 GIEGKIGAIE
+353 GIEGKILAIE

-385 FARNVCGISDANST
+385 FARNECKISDANST

-409 IDLLPN
+409 IDILPN
-415 QDLEADDVG
+415 QNLENDDIG

-435 IQPDTMAKDIYNN
+435 IKQSTVASEIYNN

-466 NELESKGLVFS
+466 KQLEEKGLIFS

-487 MIELKDHPY
+487 MIELKDHPF

-518 SFIAASKE
+518 SFIEASKN
-526 IEFFDEKGSR
+526 IEYVIENVKDGQ
-536 IHELEKVEINP
+536 KV
-547 YGLKILELNEIP
+547 K
-559 SLKKQ
+559 
-564 KGLFIIWADSGIK
+564 D
-577 GEHYLHAGDG
+577 
-587 VPLRTVKALD
+587 
-597 EGLPPFNSKGLSI
+597 
-610 FISYKI
+610 

>member
-24 LGNLLKARGLSIV
+24 LGNLLKARGLSVV

-157 RQIRKEFGQEN
+157 RQIRKELGQEN

-206 LIVLRSEQELTDEI
+206 IIVLRSEQELNDEI
-220 KSKVSLFCDVSFE
+220 KNKVSLFCDVSLE

-239 DLDDIYDVPIKMY
+239 DLDDIYDIPIKMF
-252 EEGLDAAVDKRL
+252 EEGLDSSVNTRL
-264 ALNSDSPDLSRWNEM
+264 MLNSSPPDFTQWKQM
-279 LSLKNGVNKNVKIA
+279 LSLKDGVQKNIKIA

-306 SVVEALKHSCL
+306 SVVEALKHACL
-317 QNKVNLDLVWIDAD
+317 HNKVNLDLVWIDAD
-331 NYEIEDLK
+331 NFDLDELK
-339 NLNGVVVPGGFGYR
+339 KLNGVVVPGGFGYR
-353 GIEGKIGAIE
+353 GIEGKILAIE
-363 YLRKNKIP
+363 YLRKNNIP

-415 QDLEADDVG
+415 QNLEHDDVG
-424 ASMRLGTYPCK
+424 ASMRLGTYPRK
-435 IQPDTMAKDIYNN
+435 ILPNTNVNEIYKN

-466 NELESKGLVFS
+466 KELEDNGLIFS

-504 EFKSRPWDPAPMFN
+504 EFKSRPWEPAPMFN
-518 SFIAASKE
+518 SFINASKN
-526 IEFFDEKGSR
+526 IEFVIKNVEDGQ
-536 IHELEKVEINP
+536 KV
-547 YGLKILELNEIP
+547 K
-559 SLKKQ
+559 
-564 KGLFIIWADSGIK
+564 D
-577 GEHYLHAGDG
+577 
-587 VPLRTVKALD
+587 
-597 EGLPPFNSKGLSI
+597 
-610 FISYKI
+610 

>member
-24 LGNLLKARGLSIV
+24 LGNLLKARGLTVV

-91 TGSIYRK
+91 TGSIYRR

-124 RRIKGISNE
+124 RRIKGISND

-174 TLVPFIGPSTELK
+174 TLIPFIGPSTELK

-206 LIVLRSEQELTDEI
+206 IIVLRSEQELNDEI
-220 KSKVSLFCDVSFE
+220 KSKVSLFCDVSLK

-239 DLDDIYDVPIKMY
+239 DLDDIYDVPIKMFQ
-252 EEGLDAAVDKRL
+252 EGLDTSVNTRL
-264 ALNSDSPDLSRWNEM
+264 SLDSDEPNLDQWKQM
-279 LSLKNGVNKNVKIA
+279 LSLKDGVKKDIKIA

-306 SVVEALKHSCL
+306 SVVEALKHACL
-317 QNKVNLDLVWIDAD
+317 QNKVNLDLMWIDAD
-331 NYEIEDLK
+331 NFDLEDLK
-339 NLNGVVVPGGFGYR
+339 KLNGVVVPGGFGYR
-353 GIEGKIGAIE
+353 GIEGKILAIE

-385 FARNVCGISDANST
+385 FARNECKISDANST

-415 QDLEADDVG
+415 QNLQNDDVG

-435 IQPDTMAKDIYNN
+435 IKASTLASEIYNN
-448 EIIYE
+448 EIVYE

-466 NELESKGLVFS
+466 KQLEEKGLVFS

-518 SFIAASKE
+518 SFIEASKN
-526 IEFFDEKGSR
+526 IEYVIENVEDGQ
-536 IHELEKVEINP
+536 KV
-547 YGLKILELNEIP
+547 K
-559 SLKKQ
+559 
-564 KGLFIIWADSGIK
+564 D
-577 GEHYLHAGDG
+577 
-587 VPLRTVKALD
+587 
-597 EGLPPFNSKGLSI
+597 
-610 FISYKI
+610 

>member
-24 LGNLLKARGLSIV
+24 LGNLLKSRGLSVI

-83 LRKDANVT
+83 LRKDSNVT

-98 VIERER
+98 VIESER

-124 RRIKGISNE
+124 RRIKGISNDI
-133 VDVQITEIGGTVGD
+133 DVQITEIGGTVGD

-157 RQIRKEFGQEN
+157 RQIRKELGSEN
-168 VMFVHV
+168 VMFIHV

-195 SMLRS
+195 TLLRAA
-200 YGISPD
+200 GISPD
-206 LIVLRSEQELTDEI
+206 LIVLRSDRELNEEI
-220 KSKVSLFCDVSFE
+220 KSKVSLFCDVSLS

-239 DLDDIYDVPIKMY
+239 DLDDIYEVPLRMFD
-252 EEGLDAAVDKRL
+252 EGLDNAVNDRL
-264 ALNSDSPDLSRWNEM
+264 KLNSNSQDLSQWKTM
-279 LSLKNGVNKNVKIA
+279 VDLKQNAINTVKIA

-300 LPDSYM
+300 LPDSYL
-306 SVVEALKHSCL
+306 SVVESLKHSCL
-317 QNKVNLDLVWIDAD
+317 QNNVKLDLHWIDAD
-331 NYEIEDLK
+331 NFELDSLADMD
-339 NLNGVVVPGGFGYR
+339 GVIVPGGFGYR
-353 GIEGKIGAIE
+353 GIEGKISAIQYIRE
-363 YLRKNKIP
+363 NKIP

-385 FARNVCGISDANST
+385 FARNVCGIADANSS
-399 EFSQTTKNPV
+399 EFSQNTKNYV

-415 QDLEADDVG
+415 QDLDKDDVG

-435 IQPDTMAKDIYNN
+435 INPDTIASKIYSD
-448 EIIYE
+448 EVIYE

-459 EVNNKFR
+459 EVNNKYR
-466 NELESKGLVFS
+466 DKLIENGLIIGGV
-477 GLSPDEDLVE
+477 SPDNNLVE
-487 MIELKDHPY
+487 MIEIKDHPY

-504 EFKSRPWDPAPMFN
+504 EFKSRPWEPAPLFN
-518 SFIAASKE
+518 DFIAS
-526 IEFFDEKGSR
+526 S
-536 IHELEKVEINP
+536 
-547 YGLKILELNEIP
+547 
-559 SLKKQ
+559 
-564 KGLFIIWADSGIK
+564 IK
-577 GEHYLHAGDG
+577 TKSSESNNI
-587 VPLRTVKALD
+587 VSETVK
-597 EGLPPFNSKGLSI
+597 K
-610 FISYKI
+610 K